1 MKTVFFHEN
10 ELTIAYE
17 LDFIDSIN
25 YPSAGQKFN
34 FNFGI
39 SIKHPKDSPNRK
51 IGNSVAEGRKT
62 IVELE
67 VSTVTI
73 GHDGNIMLW
82 ATDSERK
89 FKFYFEKKRNN
100 KNFYLGGMTCLK

>member
-17 LDFIDSIN
+17 LDFIDAIN
-25 YPSAGQKFN
+25 YPSAGQTFN
-34 FNFGI
+34 FVFGI
-39 SIKHPKDSPNRK
+39 SVRHPKDCPNRK
-51 IGNSVAEGRKT
+51 IGNFVAEGRKSS
-62 IVELE
+62 VELT
-67 VSTVTI
+67 VSNVTL

-82 ATDSERK
+82 ATDSDKK
-89 FKFYFEKKRNN
+89 FKFFFEKKKTN